1 MFTLINK
8 QSFTKQSASVI
19 YIIPGKELRGALP
32 ISEEEMAYVVGRIQ
46 ADEQM
51 SFVFN
56 RLSHQVFLE
65 FFEPKSN
72 PNHALEQLRIM
83 ADRLTQAIQEFK
95 SPEVFVVAP
104 ELSTQQVLAFAEGM
118 ALSNYSF
125 TAYKT
130 DKSKNI
136 RYLEVIQ
143 LDHAAVSDDEI
154 EKLNIVLEATLT
166 ARSLVNMPVNYL
178 NAEALAHEIKQM
190 AEDVG
195 IKAEILNKNKI
206 EALKMGGLLA
216 VNQGSIDPP
225 TFTIFEYKPDDAINT
240 QPVIFVGKGVVY
252 DTGGLNLKPGDFMNT
267 MKCDM
272 SGAAAV
278 SAAVF
283 AIAKAQLPLHVIA
296 LAPATD
302 NRPGENAF
310 ASGDVITMF
319 DGQTVE
325 IENTDAEG
333 RMILADALAYAKKY
347 DPMLVIDMATL
358 TGAAARAIGNLGLV
372 GMSSKADE
380 FMSQLK
386 ACGEKTSE
394 RVVEFPFWDEYA
406 EQLKSDI
413 ADMVHLGGVEGGA
426 ITAGKF
432 LEKFTNYPYIHL
444 DIAGPAFTTKKL
456 NYRGTGGT
464 GVGVRLLFEF
474 AQVLARK

>member
-8 QSFTKQSASVI
+8 NQLTAQLANII
-19 YIIPGKELRGALP
+19 YILKENERLAEVPLTEEERAYIIDKLE
-32 ISEEEMAYVVGRIQ
+32 SEEQ
-46 ADEQM
+46 K

-56 RLSHQVFLE
+56 KLSHLVMVE
-65 FFEPKSN
+65 FFKEKPNSN
-72 PNHALEQLRIM
+72 QSLEQLRLM
-83 ADRLTQAIQEFK
+83 ADRLTGVLQDFK

-104 ELSTQQVLAFAEGM
+104 ELSGIQVLAFAEGM
-118 ALSNYSF
+118 VLSNYSF

-136 RYLEVIQ
+136 RYLEVVQIVH
-143 LDHAAVSDDEI
+143 DEVSQEDIDE
-154 EKLNIVLEATLT
+154 LNIVMEATLT
-166 ARSLVNMPVNYL
+166 ARTLVNQPVNYL

-195 IKAEILNKNKI
+195 IKADILNKNKI

-225 TFTIFEYKPDDAINT
+225 TFTIFEYKPKNAKNT
-240 QPVIFVGKGVVY
+240 QPLIFVGKGVVY
-252 DTGGLNLKPGDFMNT
+252 DTGGLNIKTGDFMNT

-278 SAAVF
+278 AAAVF
-283 AIAKAQLPLHVIA
+283 AIAKAELPLHVIA

-325 IENTDAEG
+325 IVNTDAEG

-347 DPMLVIDMATL
+347 DPMLVIDLATL
-358 TGAAARAIGNLGLV
+358 TGAAARAIGNLGMV

-432 LEKFTNYPYIHL
+432 LEKFTSYPYIHL

-464 GVGVRLLFEF
+464 GVGVRLLFGF
-474 AQVLARK
+474 AKTLCS